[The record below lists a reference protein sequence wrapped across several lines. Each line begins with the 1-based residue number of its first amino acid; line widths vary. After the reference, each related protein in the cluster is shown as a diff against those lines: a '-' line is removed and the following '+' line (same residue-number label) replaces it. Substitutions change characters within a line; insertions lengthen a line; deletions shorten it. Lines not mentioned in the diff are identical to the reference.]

1 MYQKEHKFL
10 SKRKN
15 SNPKANKN
23 EKNLEECGIENSGV
37 DLNRNYG
44 EFWSTNTDL
53 SFMPKDLNE
62 VVTSCLDE
70 CSECYRGK
78 EAFSE
83 PETRAIRDF
92 LTANKN
98 EIKFVYNF
106 HSYGNL
112 WTIPF
117 NGKKN
122 NDISEKY
129 P

>member
-78 EAFSE
+78 
-83 PETRAIRDF
+83 
-92 LTANKN
+92 
-98 EIKFVYNF
+98 
-106 HSYGNL
+106 
-112 WTIPF
+112 
-117 NGKKN
+117 
-122 NDISEKY
+122 
-129 P
+129 